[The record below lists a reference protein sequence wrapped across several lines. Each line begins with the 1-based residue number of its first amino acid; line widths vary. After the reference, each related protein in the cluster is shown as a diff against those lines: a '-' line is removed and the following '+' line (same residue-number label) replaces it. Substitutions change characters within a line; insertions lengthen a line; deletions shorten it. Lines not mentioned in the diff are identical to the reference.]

1 MHNEIT
7 LQQVPNIQVGE
18 LANFSIDQLV
28 NLQKQAIDH
37 LDKAKRL
44 KDWIDGAIS
53 LKYQNKSIDIRQIQD
68 KQTGTINFHDGNFK
82 VSSIIAKKIEWDQR
96 KLKEAISEIKEMG
109 DNPYEYVNVSY
120 KISETKYNAW
130 PEYIKKFF
138 RPARLLKTGKENFKI
153 EAVNKEV
160 GNE

>member
-1 MHNEIT
+1 MPNEIT
-7 LQQVPNIQVGE
+7 LNQVSNIHIGE
-18 LANFSIDQLV
+18 LADLPIHQLV
-28 NLQKQAIDH
+28 KLQKQAANH

-44 KDWIDGAIS
+44 KDLIDGAITI
-53 LKYQNKSIDIRQIQD
+53 KYQNQSVDIRQRQD
-68 KQTGTINFHDGNFK
+68 KQTGTINFEDGDFK
-82 VSSIIAKKIEWDQR
+82 ISSNIPKKIEWDQK
-96 KLKEAISEIKEMG
+96 KLKEVISEIKEMG